1 MTAPTRGGDPLEPPD
16 RRSAPGGS
24 EPPPTGRF
32 DVVVAGAGPAGS
44 IAALVLARGGAR
56 VALVDKATF
65 PRDKACGDL
74 VGPRGVGLLDDLG
87 VPVPDAGKGADLL
100 AVGPSGHRS
109 RLPAFPGRRYP
120 GHGVVVPRIALDDAL
135 RDAAL
140 RAGAEPVRGRVSAVD
155 RDGGGPHGPV
165 RALLTSDGQRLA
177 ADWFIAADGAL
188 SPVARLAG
196 LLDPDA
202 ALWGFAIRAYVPAE
216 VPLPLLVLL
225 DAAPWRIYPGYG
237 WLFPGEAGQA
247 NVGIG
252 IGMGTRRRAA
262 SLRADLARFCALLRR
277 TGDLTPGAE
286 HGEVTGGWLR
296 MGGTGTPPAAG
307 NVLLA
312 GDAAGLINP
321 LQGEGIGPAMVSA
334 RLAAECLL
342 AGEAG
347 AAAGYTEAVADT
359 FGRYMPGAA
368 ALQAAL
374 LRRPRLASGAVRLL
388 TAPGVSRLAAGT
400 WSLYWNGLVD
410 GASPRPAAWAGAAVQ
425 QVASR
430 LGRRWPAARQLAAA
444 PGEPAAAVPG
454 GPAPGGPERGGPG
467 PGGPGPGGPDA
478 GGPPAVPEFTPRG

>member
-1 MTAPTRGGDPLEPPD
+1 MNG
-16 RRSAPGGS
+16 
-24 EPPPTGRF
+24 GRF

-44 IAALVLARGGAR
+44 VAALVLARGGAR
-56 VALVDKATF
+56 VALVDKAAF

-74 VGPRGVGLLDDLG
+74 VGPRGVGLLDDLA
-87 VPVPDAGKGADLL
+87 VKVPDAGQGADLL

-120 GHGVVVPRIALDDAL
+120 GHGVVVPRVVLDDAL
-135 RDAAL
+135 RAAAVQ
-140 RAGAEPVRGRVSAVD
+140 AGAEPVRARVSGV
-155 RDGGGPHGPV
+155 DGGGPDGPV
-165 RALLTSDGQRLA
+165 RALVASDGRRLA
-177 ADWFIAADGAL
+177 ADSFIGADGAL

-202 ALWGFAIRAYVPAE
+202 ALWGFAIRAYIPAE

-237 WLFPGEAGQA
+237 WLFPGEPGRA

-252 IGMGTRRRAA
+252 VGMGTRRRAA
-262 SLRADLARFCALLRR
+262 SLRADLARFCTMLRG
-277 TGDLTPGAE
+277 TGDLAADAQ
-286 HGEVTGGWLR
+286 HGDVTGGWLR
-296 MGGTGTPPAAG
+296 MGGTGTPPAAR

-321 LQGEGIGPAMVSA
+321 LQGEGIGPAMVSGQ
-334 RLAAECLL
+334 LAAEALL
-342 AGEAG
+342 AAGGGAGG
-347 AAAGYTEAVADT
+347 AAAAAYTEAVRDT

-388 TAPGVSRLAAGT
+388 TAPGVSRLVAGT

-410 GASPRPAAWAGAAVQ
+410 GASPRPAAWTGAAVQ
-425 QVASR
+425 HAASR
-430 LGRRWPAARQLAAA
+430 LAGRWPAVRQLAAA
-444 PGEPAAAVPG
+444 PGETSPVGTSPG
-454 GPAPGGPERGGPG
+454 GTSPGGG
-467 PGGPGPGGPDA
+467 DA
-478 GGPPAVPEFTPRG
+478 RPR

>member
-1 MTAPTRGGDPLEPPD
+1 VTGREP
-16 RRSAPGGS
+16 A
-24 EPPPTGRF
+24 GRF

-74 VGPRGVGLLDDLG
+74 VGPRGVGLLDDLA
-87 VPVPDAGKGADLL
+87 VPVPDAGQGADLL

-120 GHGVVVPRIALDDAL
+120 GHGVVVPRVTLDDAL
-135 RDAAL
+135 RTAAVQ
-140 RAGAEPVRGRVSAVD
+140 AGAVPVRARVSGVD
-155 RDGGGPHGPV
+155 ADGPAPDSPV

-177 ADWFIAADGAL
+177 ADWFIGADGAL

-202 ALWGFAIRAYVPAE
+202 ALWGFAIRAYIPAE

-237 WLFPGEAGQA
+237 WLFPGEPGRA

-262 SLRADLARFCALLRR
+262 SLRADLARFCALLRG
-277 TGDLTPGAE
+277 TGDLTPGAQ

-296 MGGTGTPPAAG
+296 MGGTGTPPAAR

-342 AGEAG
+342 AWPGSAG
-347 AAAGYTEAVADT
+347 AAAAYTDAVRDT
-359 FGRYMPGAA
+359 FGRYLPGAA

-388 TAPGVSRLAAGT
+388 TTPGVSRLVAGT

-410 GASPRPAAWAGAAVQ
+410 GASPRPAAWAGTAVQ
-425 QVASR
+425 QAATR
-430 LGRRWPAARQLAAA
+430 LGRRWPAVRQLAAA
-444 PGEPAAAVPG
+444 PGQAGGTAPAAGGPGAAAG
-454 GPAPGGPERGGPG
+454 GPAAE
-467 PGGPGPGGPDA
+467 
-478 GGPPAVPEFTPRG
+478 PEFTPRG